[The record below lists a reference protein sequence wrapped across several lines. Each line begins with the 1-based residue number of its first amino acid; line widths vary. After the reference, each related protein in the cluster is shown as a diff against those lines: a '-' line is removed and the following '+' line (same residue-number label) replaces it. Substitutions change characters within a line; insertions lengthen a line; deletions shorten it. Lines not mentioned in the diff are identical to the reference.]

1 MEVVKRYVNMGANQF
16 VKEFRRKWQV
26 KKAMAHR
33 QMVMSRKDKRVQ
45 QEAKLPVSEI
55 IADQSDHKE
64 RSHHRMKELI
74 SKFGDAV
81 LGNLY
86 TRAELISLSKAYGLN
101 PSARS
106 NKAQLG
112 KILADVI
119 RSNLN
124 IPFPWSLVPGSQLHA
139 APLPGRLGIRISRV
153 SSQD

>member
-1 MEVVKRYVNMGANQF
+1 
-16 VKEFRRKWQV
+16 
-26 KKAMAHR
+26 MAGEKGHGS
-33 QMVMSRKDKRVQ
+33 QTNGHGQEGQKGQ
-45 QEAKLPVSEI
+45 QEAKVPVSEI

-86 TRAELISLSKAYGLN
+86 TSAELISLSKAYGLN

-112 KILADVI
+112 KILADVT

-124 IPFPWSLVPGSQLHA
+124 IPFPWSLVPGTQLHA